1 MRSRYSAYVVHNADY
16 LRQTWHSNPRP
27 GRIDFDADQRW
38 TGLEIVA
45 TTEGGM
51 LDPSGTVEFRAGYTR
66 RGVPGVQHELSR
78 FVRESGQWVYLG
90 EAEV

>member
-1 MRSRYSAYVVHNADY
+1 
-16 LRQTWHSNPRP
+16 
-27 GRIDFDADQRW
+27 
-38 TGLEIVA
+38 
-45 TTEGGM
+45 M